1 MKKFIAFILVLFFS
15 QNIFAQEDYSI
26 QGSISLDNYYY
37 GEQDEQYVPEANIDL
52 ITKLYLGDWQ
62 IVSNLQARY
71 NNLELE
77 QGAFTEEED
86 YRPYVSIEEF
96 YVNTYWQDLDF
107 NLGIRKI
114 NWGITDRFNPIDI
127 INPVDLTDII
137 NERKIGIPVFALTYW
152 PPDWQIEL
160 VVAPYFMAS
169 RLPPANSYFYYG
181 PDLSVEQELPEF
193 IWQNVQAGL
202 LINWQ
207 YQSLSL
213 TSMAYYGYDH
223 LPFVEVLM
231 VNPLEFAIVY
241 NYEKMTAFGGGFEY
255 AINKLILR
263 GEGAYYIYPDLE
275 QQDYGQYVVGFD
287 YNFGQIT
294 QSYNLYLTAQY
305 IAESPQ
311 REDPDWIRHL
321 FTEAV
326 SLKIIYG
333 NEFTE
338 FSFEEIWV
346 LPGDGLVLIPSLTH
360 SWQNNITISAEY
372 DYFLGKEDTYWHFN
386 EQNNRLIFSLKY
398 SF

>member
-1 MKKFIAFILVLFFS
+1 
-15 QNIFAQEDYSI
+15 
-26 QGSISLDNYYY
+26 
-37 GEQDEQYVPEANIDL
+37 
-52 ITKLYLGDWQ
+52 
-62 IVSNLQARY
+62 
-71 NNLELE
+71 
-77 QGAFTEEED
+77 
-86 YRPYVSIEEF
+86 
-96 YVNTYWQDLDF
+96 
-107 NLGIRKI
+107 
-114 NWGITDRFNPIDI
+114 
-127 INPVDLTDII
+127 
-137 NERKIGIPVFALTYW
+137 
-152 PPDWQIEL
+152 
-160 VVAPYFMAS
+160 
-169 RLPPANSYFYYG
+169 
-181 PDLSVEQELPEF
+181 
-193 IWQNVQAGL
+193 
-202 LINWQ
+202 
-207 YQSLSL
+207 
-213 TSMAYYGYDH
+213 MAYYGYDH